1 MKRLIHLSNEAITIS
16 VEASTGLSTFT
27 DYEPVFTLS
36 KNKEGAFQLRLSPAT
51 SGRYDIS
58 PDSPVVESAKSMINS
73 ITKKENTEMHKLLN
87 HFINGKATLLPCSFE
102 CNQDGSL
109 LNNKDSILHDEMK
122 ESPVRGV

>member
-1 MKRLIHLSNEAITIS
+1 MKRLIHLSNGAITIS
-16 VEASTGLSTFT
+16 VEASTGLYTFP

-36 KNKEGAFQLRLSPAT
+36 KNKDGAFQLLISPAI

-58 PDSPVVESAKSMINS
+58 SDSPVVESAKSIISS

-87 HFINGKATLLPCSFE
+87 QFVNCKAILIPCSFE

-109 LNNKDSILHDEMK
+109 LNSKDSMLHEEMK
-122 ESPVRGV
+122 EAPVKGV

>member
-36 KNKEGAFQLRLSPAT
+36 KNRDGAFQLRLSPVI

-58 PDSPVVESAKSMINS
+58 PDSPPVESAKSIISS

-87 HFINGKATLLPCSFE
+87 QFVNGKAILIPCSFE

-109 LNNKDSILHDEMK
+109 LSNKDSILHEEMK
-122 ESPVRGV
+122 EAPVRGV